1 MPKGSGP
8 ALSVA
13 TPASIPRVGMLATV
27 RNRRGV
33 ISAVEPFGSGA
44 KEGLLHLVT
53 LEWADAGSSTEET
66 VVWEREP
73 FARLLEA
80 KALPDVE
87 GEPAMRPD
95 DFDAL
100 VRSARWTAM
109 RPFLDPDGG
118 DGPLSRLP
126 IASPFHGAL
135 QPEDYQLVP
144 LLKALR
150 MPRIALLVADD
161 VGLGKTIEAGL
172 ILTELILRR
181 RARRILILCPA
192 SLRSQWLGE
201 LLDRF
206 SLRFEEVDRR
216 STELLRRDLGP
227 DANPFRVHQKVV
239 ASYDY
244 VKQPDVLA
252 ELTSAVAPSAS
263 SLPWDLLVV
272 DEAHNLAPGPVG
284 EESELSRM
292 LGGLVPLFEH
302 RLFLTATPHNGFTRS
317 FSGLLERLD
326 PVRFT
331 RRDELTAA
339 EEARVEDVLVRR
351 LKREINA
358 RTNPPRFSERLLAP
372 VPLHLSSEE
381 RVLSAAFQAFRAA
394 LRAAVAPAS
403 RAEQRAG
410 SFAAEVLGKRL
421 LSGPVPFADSWWRT
435 VEGLADPVAADA
447 AEVRAAERAAS
458 EETPNDAEAD
468 ARLAQA
474 ARTVGAWLS
483 PLRGTLA
490 AEIDAVGRA
499 LGALGLP
506 PDGTPPAARRP
517 SRDARFD
524 ALKRL
529 VEERLVVD
537 GTFRSDDRLVVF
549 TEYRTTLDSL
559 AARLTEAFPAPGALR
574 TLTGGMDPKERDAI
588 KAAFNDPD
596 DRVRI
601 LVATDAASEGL
612 NLQETA
618 RFLLHYDVP
627 WNPARLEQRN
637 GRLDRYGQAR
647 DVTVFHFASD
657 EDEDLAFLAYVIAKV
672 ESIREDLGATGEVF
686 EAAFEARFLEGRATG
701 EVRAGVEKGV
711 AAARGRASFRR
722 DSRARSAAGAD
733 AAGSEEEGR
742 ALAAL
747 AREVDLDPESLAT
760 TLESA
765 LAIGAS
771 RPRLDLP
778 DPRGRRRLTPPVPA
792 TWAGLVDEVLR
803 RPGAFGGRGALPAL
817 VFDPKAFLDTRNGR
831 PVFRPAS
838 DAVLL
843 HLGHPLLQR
852 VFSTWARAR
861 FPGSGL
867 AASRWTVRRV
877 AAGSLPEGAEALVL
891 LTVEELAVNE
901 LREAI
906 HHWVRTLAWPVS
918 KGRLGALLPHRP
930 ARDWRAGSGIP
941 SRADVDS
948 ARDLLGPLLGNLK
961 ESARAQVESLGRD
974 LSAEVA
980 RRGTEELEDERKR
993 FLSRQGELS
1002 TLIEQQSVARVE
1014 REIARLREEARQ
1026 GLLFDAAGRL
1036 EELERS
1042 AAARE
1047 EELRR
1052 RTLHYHELRDQL
1064 GRERDRVLREIVPR
1078 RFALR
1083 GGVQL
1088 FPVALEVRLPAA
1100 TDPNMAEME

>member
-1 MPKGSGP
+1 
-8 ALSVA
+8 
-13 TPASIPRVGMLATV
+13 MLATV

-33 ISAVEPFGSGA
+33 VSAVEPFGSGT

-53 LEWADAGSSTEET
+53 LEWADAGGSTGET

-73 FARLLEA
+73 FARLLEP

-126 IASPFHGAL
+126 VSSPFHGAL

-192 SLRSQWLGE
+192 SLRSQWRDE
-201 LLDRF
+201 LQGRF

-216 STELLRRDLGP
+216 STELLRRELGP
-227 DANPFRVHQKVV
+227 DANPFRVHQRVV

-263 SLPWDLLVV
+263 QLPWDFLVV

-351 LKREINA
+351 LKREINE
-358 RTNPPRFSERLLAP
+358 RTNPPRFSERVLQ
-372 VPLHLSSEE
+372 PLPLRLSPEE
-381 RVLSAAFQAFRAA
+381 EALSGAFRSFRAA
-394 LRAAVAPAS
+394 LRSAVASAS
-403 RAEQRAG
+403 RADQRAG

-435 VEGLADPVAADA
+435 VEGLAEPAPADA
-447 AEVRAAERAAS
+447 AEVRAAERAAG
-458 EETPNDAEAD
+458 EETPNDAEAE
-468 ARLAQA
+468 ARLAHA
-474 ARTVGAWLS
+474 ARTIGAWLV
-483 PLRGTLA
+483 PLGEKLGV
-490 AEIDAVGRA
+490 EIDAVGRA
-499 LGALGLP
+499 LEGLGLP
-506 PDGTPPAARRP
+506 ADGAPPAARRP
-517 SRDARFD
+517 LRDARFD
-524 ALKRL
+524 ALLALVRARL
-529 VEERLVVD
+529 LEK
-537 GTFRSDDRLVVF
+537 GAFRADERLVVF

-559 AARLTEAFPAPGALR
+559 AARLAEAFPAAGALR
-574 TLTGGMDPKERDAI
+574 TLTGGMPDRERDAI

-596 DRVRI
+596 DPVRI

-618 RFLLHYDVP
+618 RLLLHYDVP

-657 EDEDLAFLAYVIAKV
+657 EDEDLGFLAYVIAKV

-686 EAAFEARFLEGRATG
+686 EAAFEAKFLEGRAAD
-701 EVRAGVEKGV
+701 EVRSRVERGVT
-711 AAARGRASFRR
+711 AARGRASYRR
-722 DSRARSAAGAD
+722 DARSRPSAVAARAAKAAAAD
-733 AAGSEEEGR
+733 LAEEEGR
-742 ALAAL
+742 ALHAL
-747 AREVDLDPESLAT
+747 AREVDLDPESLAS

-765 LAIGAS
+765 LAIGS
-771 RPRLDLP
+771 TRPRLDPP
-778 DPRGRRRLTPPVPA
+778 DARGRRRLTPPIPA
-792 TWAGLVDEVLR
+792 SWSGLADDALR
-803 RPGAFGGRGALPAL
+803 RPGAEGARGALPAL
-817 VFDPKAFLDTRNGR
+817 VFDPKAFLETKGGR
-831 PVFRPAS
+831 PVFRPSS
-838 DAVLL
+838 DSVLL
-843 HLGHPLLQR
+843 HLGHPVFQR
-852 VFSTWARAR
+852 VFASWARAR

-867 AASRWTVRRV
+867 AASRWTVRRAP
-877 AAGSLPEGAEALVL
+877 AASLPAGAEAVVL

-901 LREAI
+901 LREAF
-906 HHWVRTLAWPVS
+906 HHWVRTLAWPVAG
-918 KGRLGALLPHRP
+918 GRLGPQLPHRP
-930 ARDWRAGSGIP
+930 AREWRLPPVLPAG
-941 SRADVDS
+941 RDVEE
-948 ARDLLGPLLGNLK
+948 ARDLLGPLLPSLK
-961 ESARAQVESLGRD
+961 TALRAHAEELERG
-974 LSAEVA
+974 LAAEVS
-980 RRGTEELEDERKR
+980 RRGTEELEEERKR

-1002 TLIEQQSVARVE
+1002 TLIEQQSVAKLE
-1014 REIARLREEARQ
+1014 KELARLREEERQ
-1026 GLLFDAAGRL
+1026 GLLFGASARL

-1042 AAARE
+1042 IAARE

-1064 GRERDRVLREIVPR
+1064 ARERDRVLREIVPR

-1083 GGVQL
+1083 GGVQV
-1088 FPVALEVRLPAA
+1088 FPVAVELRIGAQETTV
-1100 TDPNMAEME
+1100 

>member
-1 MPKGSGP
+1 MSAP
-8 ALSVA
+8 AAADV
-13 TPASIPRVGMLATV
+13 PRVGMLATV

-33 ISAVEPFGSGA
+33 VSAVEPFGPGTE
-44 KEGLLHLVT
+44 EGLLHLVT
-53 LEWADAGSSTEET
+53 LEWADAGGSTEES

-73 FARLLEA
+73 FARLLEP

-95 DFDAL
+95 DLDAL

-118 DGPLSRLP
+118 DGPLARLP
-126 IASPFHGAL
+126 VSAPFHGAL

-172 ILTELILRR
+172 VLTELILRR
-181 RARRILILCPA
+181 RARRVLILCPA
-192 SLRSQWLGE
+192 SLRSQWRGE
-201 LLDRF
+201 LQDRF

-216 STELLRRDLGP
+216 STELLRRELGP
-227 DANPFRVHQKVV
+227 DANPFRVHPRVV

-263 SLPWDLLVV
+263 HLPWDLLVV

-351 LKREINA
+351 LKREVNE
-358 RTNPPRFSERLLAP
+358 RTDPPRFSERVLTP
-372 VPLHLSSEE
+372 VPVRLSREE
-381 RVLSAAFQAFRAA
+381 RALSEAFRGFRAA
-394 LRAAVAPAS
+394 LRSAVASAS
-403 RAEQRAG
+403 RADQRAG

-435 VEGLADPVAADA
+435 VEGLGETTPADA
-447 AEVRAAERAAS
+447 AEVRAAERSAG
-458 EETPNDAEAD
+458 EETPNDAEAE
-468 ARLAQA
+468 ARLAHA
-474 ARTVGAWLS
+474 ARTIGAWLL
-483 PLRGTLA
+483 PLRERLSA
-490 AEIDAVGRA
+490 DIDAVGRA
-499 LGALGLP
+499 LEALGLP
-506 PDGTPPAARRP
+506 ADGSAPAARRP
-517 SRDARFD
+517 RHDARFD
-524 ALKRL
+524 ALLALVRARL
-529 VEERLVVD
+529 VEQ
-537 GTFRSDDRLVVF
+537 GAFRADERLVVF
-549 TEYRTTLDSL
+549 TEYRTTLDFL
-559 AARLTEAFPAPGALR
+559 AARLAEAFPAPGALK
-574 TLTGGMDPKERDAI
+574 TLTGGMPERDRDAI

-596 DRVRI
+596 DPVRV

-657 EDEDLAFLAYVIAKV
+657 EDDDLGFLAYVIAKV
-672 ESIREDLGATGEVF
+672 ESIREDLGSTGEVF
-686 EAAFEARFLEGRATG
+686 ESAFEARFLEGRAAN
-701 EVRAGVEKGV
+701 EVRARVERGVT
-711 AAARGRASFRR
+711 AARGRASYRR
-722 DSRARSAAGAD
+722 DARSRVAAK
-733 AAGSEEEGR
+733 AATAEQAEEEGR
-742 ALAAL
+742 ALEAL
-747 AREVDLDPESLAT
+747 AREVDLDPESLAS

-765 LAIGAS
+765 LAIGS
-771 RPRLDLP
+771 LRPRLDPP
-778 DPRGRRRLTPPVPA
+778 DARGRRRLTQPVPA
-792 TWAGLVDEVLR
+792 SWSALADDVLR
-803 RPGAFGGRGALPAL
+803 RPGAGGTRGALPAL
-817 VFDPKAFLDTRNGR
+817 VFDPRSFLETKGGR
-831 PVFRPAS
+831 PVFRPSADS
-838 DAVLL
+838 VLL
-843 HLGHPLLQR
+843 HLGHPVFQR

-867 AASRWTVRRV
+867 AASRWTVRR
-877 AAGSLPEGAEALVL
+877 APKASLPDGAEAVVL

-901 LREAI
+901 LREAF
-906 HHWVRTLAWPVS
+906 HHWVRTLAWPVVN
-918 KGRLGALLPHRP
+918 GRLGPLLSHRP
-930 ARDWRAGSGIP
+930 ARAWRAG
-941 SRADVDS
+941 ADLPTADDVAA
-948 ARDLLGPLLGNLK
+948 ARDLVGPLLDGL
-961 ESARAQVESLGRD
+961 RAGLRAHAEALERG

-980 RRGTEELEDERKR
+980 RRGAEELEEERKR

-1002 TLIEQQSVARVE
+1002 TLIEQQSVAKLE
-1014 REIARLREEARQ
+1014 KELARLREEERQ
-1026 GLLFDAAGRL
+1026 GLLFGAAGRL
-1036 EELERS
+1036 DELERS
-1042 AAARE
+1042 IAARE

-1064 GRERDRVLREIVPR
+1064 ARERDRVLREIVPR

-1083 GGVQL
+1083 GGVRV
-1088 FPVALEVRLPAA
+1088 FPVALEVRLEQPE
-1100 TDPNMAEME
+1100 P

>member
-1 MPKGSGP
+1 MSAPGAP
-8 ALSVA
+8 DL
-13 TPASIPRVGMLATV
+13 PRVGMLATV

-33 ISAVEPFGSGA
+33 VSAVEPFGSGA

-53 LEWADAGSSTEET
+53 LEWADAGGNTEET

-73 FARLLEA
+73 FARLLEP

-126 IASPFHGAL
+126 VSSPFHGAL

-192 SLRSQWLGE
+192 SLKSQWRGE
-201 LLDRF
+201 LQGRF

-216 STELLRRDLGP
+216 ATELLRRELGP
-227 DANPFRVHQKVV
+227 DANPFRVHPRVV

-263 SLPWDLLVV
+263 HLPWDLLVV

-302 RLFLTATPHNGFTRS
+302 RIFLTATPHNGFTRS

-331 RRDELTAA
+331 RRDELTPA

-351 LKREINA
+351 LKREVNE
-358 RTNPPRFSERLLAP
+358 RTDPPRFSERFLHPLPIRLAREEAD
-372 VPLHLSSEE
+372 LSEVFRS
-381 RVLSAAFQAFRAA
+381 FRAA
-394 LRAAVAPAS
+394 LRSAVASAS
-403 RAEQRAG
+403 RADQRAG

-435 VEGLADPVAADA
+435 VDGLSETTPADA
-447 AEVRAAERAAS
+447 AEVRAAERAAG
-458 EETPNDAEAD
+458 EETPNDAEAE
-468 ARLAQA
+468 ARLAHA
-474 ARTVGAWLS
+474 ARTIGAWLL
-483 PLRGTLA
+483 PLREKLGG
-490 AEIDAVGRA
+490 EIDAVGRA
-499 LGALGLP
+499 LEALGLP
-506 PDGTPPAARRP
+506 ADGTSPAERRP
-517 SRDARFD
+517 RHDARFE
-524 ALKRL
+524 A
-529 VEERLVVD
+529 LVVLVRARLLEKGAFLPD
-537 GTFRSDDRLVVF
+537 ERLVVF

-559 AARLTEAFPAPGALR
+559 AARLAEVFPAPGALR
-574 TLTGGMDPKERDAI
+574 TLTGGMPERERDAI

-596 DRVRI
+596 DPVRI

-647 DVTVFHFASD
+647 DVTVFHFASE
-657 EDEDLAFLAYVIAKV
+657 EDDDLGFLAYVIAKV

-686 EAAFEARFLEGRATG
+686 EAAFEAKFLEGRAAG
-701 EVRAGVEKGV
+701 EVRARVERGVT
-711 AAARGRASFRR
+711 AARGRASYRR
-722 DSRARSAAGAD
+722 DARSRVSAA
-733 AAGSEEEGR
+733 AARAAAAEQAEEEGL

-747 AREVDLDPESLAT
+747 AREVDLDPESLAS

-765 LAIGAS
+765 LAIGS
-771 RPRLDLP
+771 MRPRLDPP
-778 DPRGRRRLTPPVPA
+778 DARGRRRLTPPIPA
-792 TWAGLVDEVLR
+792 SWSALADDVLR
-803 RPGAFGGRGALPAL
+803 RPGAAGTRGALPSL
-817 VFDPKAFLDTRNGR
+817 VFDPKSFVESKGGR
-831 PVFRPAS
+831 PVFRPSADS
-838 DAVLL
+838 VLL
-843 HLGHPLLQR
+843 HLGHPVFQR
-852 VFSTWARAR
+852 VFASWARAR

-867 AASRWTVRRV
+867 AASRWTVSRAP
-877 AAGSLPEGAEALVL
+877 AASLPEGAEAVVL

-901 LREAI
+901 LREAF

-918 KGRLGALLPHRP
+918 KGRLGTLVPHRP
-930 ARDWRAGSGIP
+930 ASEWRRPPDVPAARDVER
-941 SRADVDS
+941 
-948 ARDLLGPLLGNLK
+948 ARDLLGPLLDDLK
-961 ESARAQVESLGRD
+961 AGLRAHAVELERG
-974 LSAEVA
+974 LSAEIA
-980 RRGTEELEDERKR
+980 RRGTEELEEERKR

-1002 TLIEQQSVARVE
+1002 TLIEQQSVAKLE
-1014 REIARLREEARQ
+1014 KELAHLRQEAGQ
-1026 GLLFDAAGRL
+1026 GLLFGAASRL

-1042 AAARE
+1042 IAARE

-1064 GRERDRVLREIVPR
+1064 ARERDRVLREIVPR

-1083 GGVQL
+1083 GGVRV
-1088 FPVALEVRLPAA
+1088 FPVALEVRLGEPGA
-1100 TDPNMAEME
+1100 